1 MKITAFVSHEDAPRH
16 DTGWN
21 HPDHQGRLPAIAR
34 AVYRDMETLFAPLL
48 ELSAQ
53 PACLSDLTL
62 VHDPEYLAL
71 IAETA
76 ARAEREGVVLE
87 VDGVPVS
94 GATWPAVLASAGG
107 AITGVD
113 AVLRGEVQNAFV
125 LARPP
130 GRDAAPSRAARSSL
144 VNTVAIAARH
154 LRMRQGVDRV
164 AVLAWGI
171 DPPTALGTCLADD
184 PGIQV
189 VSVQQTPY
197 PQPDPLL
204 VPGLKATL
212 GLPRG
217 SDGAALREATFSVL
231 EGVGPVD
238 FLILS
243 AGFDILEHDTLGD
256 LAVRPDE
263 VHGATVALREWAEQ
277 HAGGRL
283 VSVLEGGY
291 SAGPTARAVVQHVR
305 ALAGIPAA

>member
-34 AVYRDMETLFAPLL
+34 AIYRDMETLFAPLL
-48 ELSAQ
+48 ELSAV
-53 PACLSDLTL
+53 PAVRADLEL
-62 VHDPEYLAL
+62 VHDPDYLVG

-76 ARAEREGVVLE
+76 ARAEREGVVLA

-94 GATWPAVLASAGG
+94 GATWDAVLASAGG
-107 AITGVD
+107 AITAVD
-113 AVLRGEVQNAFV
+113 AVLRGEVRNAFV

-130 GRDAAPSRAARSSL
+130 GRDAAPSRAARFSL
-144 VNTVAIAARH
+144 VNTVAVAARH
-154 LRMRQGVDRV
+154 LRARHGAARV
-164 AVLAWGI
+164 AVLAWGVE
-171 DPPTALGTCLADD
+171 PPTALGSCLAEDE
-184 PGIQV
+184 GTVV

-197 PQPDPLL
+197 AQPDPLV
-204 VPGLKATL
+204 VPGVHATL

-217 SDGAALREATFSVL
+217 SGADALREATCTVMRGI
-231 EGVGPVD
+231 EPVD
-238 FLILS
+238 FLLLS
-243 AGFDILEHDTLGD
+243 AGFDILADDPLGG
-256 LAVRPDE
+256 LAVAPDE
-263 VHGATVALREWAEQ
+263 VHGATLQLREWADR

-305 ALAGIPAA
+305 ALAGLPAA